1 MIPFAMMSLSE
12 KDDLD
17 RSRCNCPYS
26 YKKEIFSNNG
36 QIRPSQSAALYAI
49 GPKPRPLPSCYIK
62 ICKIPTPVH
71 EPFVFA
77 SPQSRGYQAF
87 VCGNRLAMEE
97 THSAF
102 KPDYPSRPIVSS
114 HPAPPQTEL
123 PPHTWRGPAL
133 PFPPRREYPAAA
145 L

>member
-1 MIPFAMMSLSE
+1 MALI
-12 KDDLD
+12 DLD
-17 RSRCNCPYS
+17 AIVHTLTKNYLQTC
-26 YKKEIFSNNG
+26 

-49 GPKPRPLPSCYIK
+49 GPKPWPLSSCYIK

-71 EPFVFA
+71 EYFLPLRNQGVSSFCFVE
-77 SPQSRGYQAF
+77 SGWPWNTLEKISS
-87 VCGNRLAMEE
+87 
-97 THSAF
+97 TF

-114 HPAPPQTEL
+114 HPAPPQTDL

-133 PFPPRREYPAAA
+133 PFPPRRVYPAAA